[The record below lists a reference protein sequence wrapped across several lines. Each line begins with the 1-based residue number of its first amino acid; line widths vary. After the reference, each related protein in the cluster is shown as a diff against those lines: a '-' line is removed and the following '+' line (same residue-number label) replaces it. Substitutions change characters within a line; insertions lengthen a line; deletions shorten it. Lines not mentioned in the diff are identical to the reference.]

1 MVRYVNASSKHTFE
15 ILKPSNIELLLA
27 IHTVIRKRPQEL
39 VIHLT
44 LLLQKSINR
53 IKQLIRNGL
62 QLRTSISVG
71 IEQIHSMLLRRLVVF
86 SKIDVSYLKTLGHNC
101 VDYHGLIWTRLS
113 DADSHLVHVSFV
125 GMLLLL
131 LVGILTLLS
140 LIKVRWGFN
149 IREQSDSI
157 LACVF
162 G

>member
-1 MVRYVNASSKHTFE
+1 MVPYVNASSKHTFE

-39 VIHLT
+39 VIHLA

-101 VDYHGLIWTRLS
+101 VDYHGLI
-113 DADSHLVHVSFV
+113 
-125 GMLLLL
+125 
-131 LVGILTLLS
+131 
-140 LIKVRWGFN
+140 
-149 IREQSDSI
+149 
-157 LACVF
+157 
-162 G
+162 